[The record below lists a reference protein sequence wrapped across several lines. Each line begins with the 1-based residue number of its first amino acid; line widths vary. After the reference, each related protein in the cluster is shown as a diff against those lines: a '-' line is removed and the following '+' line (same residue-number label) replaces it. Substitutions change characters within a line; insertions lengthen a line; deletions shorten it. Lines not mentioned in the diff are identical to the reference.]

1 MRGYYLLLQSSLFG
15 FIFASEWDP
24 EQFRAL
30 GSCLHLRCEVVV
42 GGGMDKLSPARNL
55 VGRPHVVIAT
65 PGRIK
70 VLPEEDPD
78 IPPMLSKTKI
88 AREMVISPQNARL
101 GLAAIKKRVG
111 LLDRPD
117 NSDGKLIKYRWD
129 NPHVIPANMTLELSE
144 LFSRELTRYIEET
157 EELAMNALKENRHI
171 LDIIAKE
178 LLEKSRITRLINL
191 QEEGPLPHNDR
202 MRYQPLDI
210 HPAPLHRS

>member
-1 MRGYYLLLQSSLFG
+1 MRGYYLLLQSSQFG
-15 FIFASEWDP
+15 FIFASEWHP
-24 EQFRAL
+24 ELFRAL

-42 GGGMDKLSPARNL
+42 GGMNKLSQARNL

-70 VLPEEDPD
+70 VLLEEDPD
-78 IPPMLSKTKI
+78 IPPVFSKTKI
-88 AREMVISPQNARL
+88 AREMVISLQNARL
-101 GLAAIKKRVG
+101 GLAALTKRVG

-117 NSDGKLIKYRWD
+117 NSDGELIKYRWD

-144 LFSRELTRYIEET
+144 LFSLELTRYIEET

-178 LLEKSRITRLINL
+178 LLEKLRITGL
-191 QEEGPLPHNDR
+191 EGPLPHNDSV
-202 MRYQPLDI
+202 RYQPLDI
-210 HPAPLHRS
+210 YPAPLHRS